1 MEQNYLT
8 RAAKYL
14 ADLRKRRLWKRIVSG
29 LGTAVVFCTVY
40 ALILPA
46 ITMTIP
52 TVCGQEEHTHD
63 ASCYAAGPV
72 GLAAQVPVV
81 QQMCSVE
88 SVYADVPDGRAPYV
102 LHIHSEFCYRDG
114 VLVCTLPE
122 MPEHIHEDT
131 CYTEVRQVIC
141 GQEETIPGGDPMQP
155 GPTVPAHQHGES
167 CYEDRLICG
176 QEETAGHVHT
186 DECYSLIPG
195 LLTCVSTEEGHIH
208 GESCY
213 APPQRQLV
221 CGQEA
226 AGHTHTDG
234 CYSLIPG
241 PLTCVSTEAGH
252 IHSESCYAPPE
263 RQLVC
268 GQEEAPAHT
277 HTHTPACYQRQLV
290 CTLTECQPDTAGDQS
305 LYGSADLADGNVPL
319 SEMLPQFMPAAH
331 VHTDACYET
340 VRELTCTSPAVP
352 HEHDATC
359 YNELGGLACGR
370 QVLRSH
376 VHNEGCFTQVD
387 LPPAG
392 QPEDTEKTPACGKP
406 EHTHDETCYELQP
419 AGPSQEQQNWDAI
432 FWSNTV
438 MDASDAVLD
447 ASVQGVWKDSNAMD
461 QELLAA
467 LHNAAPADL
476 TRFLDLATIQVDGS
490 PYSVDSHGPMDAES
504 PFAVALS
511 WTLDEAR
518 LNSAGTMTYHY
529 QFPEQIQVE
538 NIERRALSD
547 AAVEGAVAYSVQNN
561 LLSVTYRI
569 PAESVSVRL
578 VLRASWAPELGENT
592 RIQWSNGAFTDVTFA
607 RPELAVTK
615 TMGENGL
622 RVEESGEVWADY
634 TVTVSN
640 TGAVAA
646 KEITL
651 TDTME
656 STYFHFARGGFEG
669 GMDYSAAVQT
679 GAAVPGAEEFLTF
692 ENYDGGNTLTFPA
705 FDLAAGESRVF
716 RYKARMSAE
725 DRAGVDKAIK
735 DGSAAGETV
744 RNTARAVCAGCGEG
758 AELTASSQGT
768 YNGLESK
775 HIEDYSQTYSGE
787 TFDVTFT
794 VNGDAQLPAGMTA
807 EKLEAAGGEGLTL
820 DVKELE
826 ESDEAYQT
834 FAQAVEPEAEGEA
847 EETDS
852 QLLIDLSVLGLE
864 LHYNGVALDLADCEV
879 EATVTPNEALKNYR
893 EPLSKAY
900 AIKDED
906 AEEDEEILGDKGFT
920 IELKAFTL
928 EEKTTTDVIV
938 GEITTTE
945 PVEEGSVS
953 LDVSEDEEVVEQP
966 AEIEPVTFAVENGV
980 AAFSTSQVEYP
991 TYTVDFYAD
1000 LDRLDLQDTGGKK
1013 HVKLIDTSGAQ
1024 LPKNNNTTPTLK
1036 YVAVPTEGDNKG
1048 VLATRKELT
1057 HIFNAKTISFNP
1069 YNNLDLGMF
1078 DVLEQLSQKENPTT
1092 TESNYKL
1099 SGIIITKQGQATPTL
1114 IKNDKW
1120 PANASENVYMWSG
1133 NPTVYP
1139 ITGEASAYTINVIE
1153 KDDTPSVDGNT
1164 VNLPKYAT
1172 ITMVFEPTN
1181 GTRDQSASFYDY
1193 DISDGL
1199 IYTSEVDAQK
1209 RQNGQKTSSQTD
1221 EQNKIWYANI
1231 LENGINSA
1239 TNYNYDNRNLPKLA
1253 FGNNWPTNLA
1263 HEKLGGYAINEGST
1277 AFNGCSFGIVS
1288 GYEDGHLV
1296 YNVRAPKLFDESGSV
1311 AGKTPYSGRQL
1322 EFKRQ
1327 GDTYTMSAVKG
1338 TRTQNLDVLEYQR
1351 PNWNN
1356 TLQLYS
1362 NNFWPMDDI
1371 AGIGKDGHDFRF
1383 GLSSLTENRWFVGA
1397 NGRIENGSPVNKDP
1411 APRADHPEKEGMDHN
1426 AYFGM
1431 QFNLEFTV
1439 PKDYVGP
1446 LDYTFFGDDD
1456 LWLFLEY
1463 PDGTNRLVCDI
1474 GGVHS
1479 SVGEYV
1485 NLRDYI
1491 PNGESGTYKL
1501 HLFYTER
1508 GASGSTCWMQY
1519 TLPGIRSIPTDFVPV
1534 DDTGSLRIEKT
1545 VDGLTDSNKSIE
1557 FLFDL
1562 TLSSSGV
1569 VNDKLFEVAKE
1580 YDCTVFRADGSIYV
1594 EKIPVDGEKVTIRL
1608 KANESA
1614 YLEGL
1619 VPGMTYTIKEQD
1631 EANAYK
1637 TQIQRTTHSN
1647 ESETPTEED
1656 AFFGKEISG
1665 NISANTHI
1673 KVTYTNA
1680 FYYALPETGGPGTAG
1695 QLWYTYAA
1703 LPMMAAAVVVYK
1715 RSRRKGGT
1723 RF

>member
-102 LHIHSEFCYRDG
+102 LHVHSEFCYRDG
-114 VLVCTLPE
+114 GLVCTLPE
-122 MPEHIHEDT
+122 MPEHIHEDS
-131 CYTEVRQVIC
+131 CYTEVRQLIC
-141 GQEETIPGGDPMQP
+141 GQEETIPGGDPIQPDVPGEVPVQP

-176 QEETAGHVHT
+176 QEETAGHIHT
-186 DECYSLIPG
+186 DGCYSLIPG
-195 LLTCVSTEEGHIH
+195 PLTCVSTEEGHIH

-213 APPQRQLV
+213 APPERQLV
-221 CGQEA
+221 CGQEE

-241 PLTCVSTEAGH
+241 PLTCVSTEEGH
-252 IHSESCYAPPE
+252 IHGESCYAPPE

-268 GQEEAPAHT
+268 GQEEAPAYT

-290 CTLTECQPDTAGDQS
+290 CTLTEGQPDTAGDQN
-305 LYGSADLADGNVPL
+305 LYGSADLTDGNAPL

-359 YNELGGLACGR
+359 YNELGGLVCGR

-376 VHNEGCFTQVD
+376 VHNESCFTQVD

-406 EHTHDETCYELQP
+406 EHTHDETCYEPKP

-438 MDASDAVLD
+438 MDASDAVLES
-447 ASVQGVWKDSNAMD
+447 SVQGVWKDSNAMD

-529 QFPEQIQVE
+529 RFPEQIRVE

-547 AAVEGAVAYSVQNN
+547 AAVEGAVAYSVQDN

-569 PAESVSVRL
+569 PAESASVRL

-607 RPELAVTK
+607 KPELAVTK

-679 GAAVPGAEEFLTF
+679 GAAVPGGDAAAQNGAAVTGAEEFLTF

-725 DRAGVDKAIK
+725 DRAGVDKAIQ

-744 RNTARAVCAGCGEG
+744 RNTARAVCAGCGEE

-807 EKLEAAGGEGLTL
+807 EKLDAISGEGLTL
-820 DVKELE
+820 SVKELD
-826 ESDEAYQT
+826 ESDEAYQA

-847 EETDS
+847 GETDS
-852 QLLIDLSVLGLE
+852 QLIDLSVLGLE

-879 EATVTPNEALKNYR
+879 EAAVTPNEALKNYR

-906 AEEDEEILGDKGFT
+906 AESTEEDEEQFLGDKGFGL
-920 IELKAFTL
+920 ELRAFTL

-938 GEITTTE
+938 GEMTTTE
-945 PVEEGSVS
+945 PVEEGAVC
-953 LDVSEDEEVVEQP
+953 LDVHLDEDAEEQQP

-980 AAFSTSQVEYP
+980 AAFSTKQVEYP
-991 TYTVDFYAD
+991 EFNVVFYAN
-1000 LDRLDLQDTGGKK
+1000 LERLEFGRSDGNLTVIDTRGAGDGTGGK
-1013 HVKLIDTSGAQ
+1013 LPSGSNPKATTLTVDSTGKILTKTEETQ
-1024 LPKNNNTTPTLK
+1024 IFEAIPLPVSPYQSLTL
-1036 YVAVPTEGDNKG
+1036 D
-1048 VLATRKELT
+1048 R
-1057 HIFNAKTISFNP
+1057 FN
-1069 YNNLDLGMF
+1069 
-1078 DVLEQLSQKENPTT
+1078 VLEQFKEEQKTYALTAAYILDANGNPKETFENITADDAKGI
-1092 TESNYKL
+1092 ELNGKL
-1099 SGIIITKQGQATPTL
+1099 SEG
-1114 IKNDKW
+1114 D
-1120 PANASENVYMWSG
+1120 
-1133 NPTVYP
+1133 TVKM
-1139 ITGEASAYTINVIE
+1139 VF
-1153 KDDTPSVDGNT
+1153 NT
-1164 VNLPKYAT
+1164 VEGSHPNAA
-1172 ITMVFEPTN
+1172 V
-1181 GTRDQSASFYDY
+1181 FYDY
-1193 DISDGL
+1193 DITDGK
-1199 IYTSEVDAQK
+1199 IYTARDETTNAISNPQNTSTQSNTTTYYVDTRGK
-1209 RQNGQKTSSQTD
+1209 
-1221 EQNKIWYANI
+1221 
-1231 LENGINSA
+1231 GINSSSNYSGNA
-1239 TNYNYDNRNLPKLA
+1239 TTKYGFGNGNTDTTIGGKDVKTDPDHYLNRANSAGFGNCTFGIAAPSLVNGTLA
-1253 FGNNWPTNLA
+1253 FA
-1263 HEKLGGYAINEGST
+1263 GGIDGPKI
-1277 AFNGCSFGIVS
+1277 FNQPS
-1288 GYEDGHLV
+1288 
-1296 YNVRAPKLFDESGSV
+1296 SV
-1311 AGKTPYSGRQL
+1311 KVEGKTTYPTEYSLDFLR
-1322 EFKRQ
+1322 E
-1327 GDTYTMSAVKG
+1327 GDTYTLRSVDGTSADKLNLLY
-1338 TRTQNLDVLEYQR
+1338 QNRD
-1351 PNWNN
+1351 NWNH
-1356 TLQLYS
+1356 TMKMYS
-1362 NNFWPMDDI
+1362 NDFWPMDS
-1371 AGIGKDGHDFRF
+1371 ASSYGADGHDLKF
-1383 GLSSLTENRWFVGA
+1383 GAKSLLDKRRSWNNNTLPEGDY
-1397 NGRIENGSPVNKDP
+1397 G
-1411 APRADHPEKEGMDHN
+1411 ADHN
-1426 AYFGM
+1426 SYFGM
-1431 QFNLEFTV
+1431 QFSIKFKI
-1439 PKDYVGP
+1439 PKGYIGP
-1446 LDYTFFGDDD
+1446 LDYCFFGDDD
-1456 LWLFLEY
+1456 LWLYLEY
-1463 PDGTNRLVCDI
+1463 PNGASKLICDI

-1485 NLRDYI
+1485 DLWDYI
-1491 PNGESGTYKL
+1491 SKESPAAGEYKL

-1519 TLPGIRSIPTDFVPV
+1519 TLPGVQSVPV
-1534 DDTGSLRIEKT
+1534 DVPPEPDLSNLRIEKK
-1545 VDGLTDSNKSIE
+1545 VN
-1557 FLFDL
+1557 
-1562 TLSSSGV
+1562 GV
-1569 VNDKLFEVAKE
+1569 
-1580 YDCTVFRADGSIYV
+1580 ADGNMFFNFKLKVNKVSTNVGDTQVKAACLYLDESGLPV
-1594 EKIPVDGEKVTIRL
+1594 KNPVD
-1608 KANESA
+1608 SA
-1614 YLEGL
+1614 GN
-1619 VPGMTYTIKEQD
+1619 P
-1631 EANAYK
+1631 
-1637 TQIQRTTHSN
+1637 R
-1647 ESETPTEED
+1647 PTD
-1656 AFFGKEISG
+1656 
-1665 NISANTHI
+1665 ISANKDFTFQLKKGESLLI
-1673 KVTYTNA
+1673 SNLPNNTTYEIWEIGDGTERNDYETTVEKTVNGTTEAYPGYDAENKRVTGQTEKDTSILVTYTNT
-1680 FYYALPETGGPGTAG
+1680 FHYALPETGGPGTAG
-1695 QLWYTYAA
+1695 QLWYTCAA